1 MERYLEE
8 VVGMDEYGV
17 VRNDEVLQSLLW
29 RASHRALLF
38 AMWLFIPCGF
48 IAFLVNTQ
56 PWTTIGITLF
66 CVAMFLGVVQGVISS
81 WMGIPRAVT
90 ELIRRKNI
98 SRGSLIRSAL
108 GSGFRMSLFYGILT
122 YALESAPT
130 FGGILTQSLLFGIFM
145 AGFDYVRRRKT
156 VGADK
161 RHRDSDEEDIP

>member
-8 VVGMDEYGV
+8 VIGVDEYGV

-56 PWTTIGITLF
+56 PWTTIGLTLF

-81 WMGIPRAVT
+81 WMGIPRAET
-90 ELIRRKNI
+90 ELVRRKNI
-98 SRGSLIRSAL
+98 SRGTLIRSAL
-108 GSGFRMSLFYGILT
+108 GSGLRIGLFYGIAT
-122 YALESAPT
+122 YVLESAPT
-130 FGGILTQSLLFGIFM
+130 FVGILIRSLLFGIFM

-156 VGADK
+156 VSADK
-161 RHRDSDEEDIP
+161 RHRDSDEEDRP